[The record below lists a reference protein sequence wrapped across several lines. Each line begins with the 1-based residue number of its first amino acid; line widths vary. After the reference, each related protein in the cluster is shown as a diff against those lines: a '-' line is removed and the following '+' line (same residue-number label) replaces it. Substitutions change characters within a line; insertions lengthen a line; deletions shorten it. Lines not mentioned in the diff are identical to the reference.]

1 MPKKNL
7 IGIIIVVL
15 IAGGYLLLEIGR
27 EEEKRAT
34 LEEVEP
40 RGEKII
46 ALEKKKV
53 LIVHSYHKEWGWNQD
68 TEEGI
73 IEGLKRK
80 GYILNRDYEFKEF
93 YMDTKNTYTTPEQIR
108 MRAEEAMEI
117 INEFD
122 PDIVLVN
129 DDNALKYVA
138 VVYAMENPDKK
149 LSFVFSGINVDPS
162 IYDPIESL
170 EKPGDGISGVLE
182 RFPYYQSFSLGKRIF
197 PNATKVILLADSSP
211 SSNFLVNAFRERYLE
226 KVGDSPLEVIGV
238 VQVKTFDEWKD
249 AVEEYQDKADF
260 LGTLTYHQLRD
271 ENGEVVPASEVVLWT
286 INHNKL
292 PELGFLLFHAEDGF
306 WATVGVSAYKAG
318 IYVGTISGEI
328 LDGRD
333 PGTISIVDPQL
344 VDIAF
349 NLERSKMLGIE
360 IPVSELNR
368 ATKVF
373 QEIKRPRY

>member
-149 LSFVFSGINVDPS
+149 LSFVFSGINV
-162 IYDPIESL
+162 
-170 EKPGDGISGVLE
+170 
-182 RFPYYQSFSLGKRIF
+182 
-197 PNATKVILLADSSP
+197 
-211 SSNFLVNAFRERYLE
+211 
-226 KVGDSPLEVIGV
+226 
-238 VQVKTFDEWKD
+238 
-249 AVEEYQDKADF
+249 
-260 LGTLTYHQLRD
+260 
-271 ENGEVVPASEVVLWT
+271 
-286 INHNKL
+286 
-292 PELGFLLFHAEDGF
+292 
-306 WATVGVSAYKAG
+306 
-318 IYVGTISGEI
+318 
-328 LDGRD
+328 
-333 PGTISIVDPQL
+333 
-344 VDIAF
+344 
-349 NLERSKMLGIE
+349 
-360 IPVSELNR
+360 
-368 ATKVF
+368 
-373 QEIKRPRY
+373 